1 MAGESRMDS
10 RNCSKAMEEEE
21 EEEKALLVEAAEG
34 TTLGMQLG
42 RGRCPRSGRRGATG
56 MACGGGGGGGC
67 SCCCCCCCFLLLL
80 LLLLLLGVVVVV
92 ASAGEA
98 GCCCCCCCCRG
109 RGGLVV
115 ERMGHHGCAWSLVSS
130 ATEQRRWARQEGV
143 RRAGHGRRLGEG
155 TAGGGGW
162 VRAWVARGEMC
173 VGGALQG
180 QRRQNRRMAC
190 AYNPLLWR
198 EAQRGGVVQEWVPV
212 GMGWEVDEGVWVGW
226 YVRRGRGGV
235 WCRALGGGPGDAEGT
250 T

>member
-1 MAGESRMDS
+1 MFFGGGITHGL
-10 RNCSKAMEEEE
+10 
-21 EEEKALLVEAAEG
+21 EKLLQG
-34 TTLGMQLG
+34 HGGG
-42 RGRCPRSGRRGATG
+42 RGGGEGA
-56 MACGGGGGGGC
+56 AGGGC
-67 SCCCCCCCFLLLL
+67 RRDHFGDAAGPWPVPEVGPARGYWHGLRRRRRWWVLVL

-98 GCCCCCCCCRG
+98 GCCCCCCCRG